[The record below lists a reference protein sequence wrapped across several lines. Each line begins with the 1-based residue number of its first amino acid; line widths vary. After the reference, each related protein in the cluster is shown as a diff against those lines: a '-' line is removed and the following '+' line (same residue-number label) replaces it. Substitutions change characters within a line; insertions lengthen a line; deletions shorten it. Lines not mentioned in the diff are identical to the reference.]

1 MIKDKPVL
9 ILWGEQDDF
18 IKMNN
23 LEKWKSFFSNEETYV
38 FDAGHFVQEEE
49 AKTTIEIMN
58 SWLKEQ

>member
-1 MIKDKPVL
+1 
-9 ILWGEQDDF
+9 
-18 IKMNN
+18 MNN